1 VSALHS
7 EILKKD
13 VFREFYEMFPERFN
27 NKTNGITPRRWLKA
41 CNPPLATLVTET
53 VGPNWVTDLDLLRGL
68 EARLDDSAFTGR
80 WRQVKRDNK
89 LRLAV
94 YIKEHNGVDVN
105 PDSLFDCQVKR
116 LHEYKRQ
123 LLNVLHVIT
132 LYNRIK
138 ADPQAEVTP
147 RTVIFGGKAA
157 PAYTMAK
164 LIIRLINAVGEV
176 VNNDPVVADR
186 LKVVFLANYSV
197 SLAEKIFPASDLSE
211 QVSTAGTEASG
222 TGNMKFALNGALT
235 IGTLDGANVEMQE
248 EVGAE
253 NIFIFGL
260 TADEVTDLKSR
271 GYRPRDY
278 YERDPELKLVID
290 MIAGGAFSP
299 QQRDLFAPLVES
311 LMNSDHYL
319 LFADYASYVAC
330 QVRVAELYRDQDAW
344 TRMAIL
350 NTARMGKFS
359 SDRSIAE
366 YAADIW
372 NAKPVLVDEF
382 QGYHRKGQE
391 LPDLSGFEG
400 SGVN

>member
-1 VSALHS
+1 
-7 EILKKD
+7 
-13 VFREFYEMFPERFN
+13 
-27 NKTNGITPRRWLKA
+27 
-41 CNPPLATLVTET
+41 
-53 VGPNWVTDLDLLRGL
+53 
-68 EARLDDSAFTGR
+68 
-80 WRQVKRDNK
+80 
-89 LRLAV
+89 
-94 YIKEHNGVDVN
+94 
-105 PDSLFDCQVKR
+105 
-116 LHEYKRQ
+116 
-123 LLNVLHVIT
+123 
-132 LYNRIK
+132 
-138 ADPQAEVTP
+138 
-147 RTVIFGGKAA
+147 
-157 PAYTMAK
+157 
-164 LIIRLINAVGEV
+164 
-176 VNNDPVVADR
+176 
-186 LKVVFLANYSV
+186 VVFLANYSV

-278 YERDPELKLVID
+278 YERDPELKQVID

-299 QQRDLFAPLVES
+299 QQRELFAPLVES

-366 YAADIW
+366 YAADFW
-372 NAKPVLVDEF
+372 NVKQVLVDEF

-400 SGVN
+400 SGDN